1 MEELQKQIFM
11 YLEHCQFQRELDLK
25 TIRAYRFDL
34 KQFIRF
40 LENNKYS
47 IDKEGIS
54 AYLFFLHKTYKQ
66 KTTKRKIAS
75 VKAFFRYLEYEERLE
90 QNPMGRIRTS
100 FKEEKIL
107 PRSIP
112 YVIIEQLFS
121 YMYNIR
127 DNIHQNREQAKLIVR
142 DLAILEL
149 MFMTGVR
156 ISELCNLK
164 AEAIDLSQGLVR
176 VYGKGGK
183 ERVIPIGNGD
193 VILLLK
199 EYKKMFDDKI
209 ETYFFVNRWGN
220 PLSDQAVRLMLNK
233 YTKEAGIKIHLT
245 PHMFRHSFATLLLE
259 QDVDIRIIQALL
271 GHSSI
276 ATTQIYAHV
285 AAEKKR
291 EVLENRH
298 PRNQMILSKKH

>member
-1 MEELQKQIFM
+1 MKQLENQVFM
-11 YLEHCQFQRELDLK
+11 YLEQCQFQKELDSK

-34 KQFIRF
+34 MQFIGF

-75 VKAFFRYLEYEERLE
+75 IKAFFHYLEYEEMFER
-90 QNPMGRIRTS
+90 NPFNRIRTT
-100 FKEEKIL
+100 FKEERIL

-112 YVIIEQLFS
+112 YEVIEQLFS
-121 YMYNIR
+121 YMYDIRENIPK
-127 DNIHQNREQAKLIVR
+127 NREQEKLIVR

-149 MFMTGVR
+149 MFMTGIR

-164 AEAIDLSQGLVR
+164 AEAIDLEQGLVR

-183 ERVIPIGNGD
+183 ERVIPIGNRD
-193 VILLLK
+193 VVLLLK
-199 EYKKMFDDKI
+199 EYKKLFAEKI
-209 ETYFFVNRWGN
+209 DAYFFVNRWGN
-220 PLSDQAVRLMLNK
+220 PLSDQAVRLMINK
-233 YTKEAGIKIHLT
+233 YTKEAGIKMHLT

-259 QDVDIRIIQALL
+259 EDVDIRIIQALL

-276 ATTQIYAHV
+276 VTTQIYAHV
-285 AAEKKR
+285 ASEKKR
-291 EVLENRH
+291 NVLEHRH
-298 PRNQMILSKKH
+298 PRNQMLLRKRN

>member
-1 MEELQKQIFM
+1 MKQLENQVFM
-11 YLEHCQFQRELDLK
+11 YLEQCQFQKELDSK

-34 KQFIRF
+34 MQFIGF

-75 VKAFFRYLEYEERLE
+75 IKAFFHYLEYEEMLE
-90 QNPMGRIRTS
+90 RNPFDRIRTK
-100 FKEEKIL
+100 FKEERIL
-107 PRSIP
+107 PKSIP
-112 YVIIEQLFS
+112 YEVIEQLFS
-121 YMYNIR
+121 YIYNIR
-127 DNIHQNREQAKLIVR
+127 ENIPKNREQEKLIVR

-164 AEAIDLSQGLVR
+164 VEAIDLEQGLVR

-183 ERVIPIGNGD
+183 ERVIPIGNRD
-193 VILLLK
+193 VVLLLK
-199 EYKKMFDDKI
+199 EYKKLFTEKI
-209 ETYFFVNRWGN
+209 DAYFFVNRWGN
-220 PLSDQAVRLMLNK
+220 PLSDQAVRLLINK
-233 YTKEAGIKIHLT
+233 YTKEAGIKMHLT

-259 QDVDIRIIQALL
+259 EDVDIRIIQALL

-276 ATTQIYAHV
+276 VTTQIYAHV
-285 AAEKKR
+285 ASEKKR
-291 EVLENRH
+291 NVLEHRH
-298 PRNQMILSKKH
+298 PRNQMLLRKRN

>member
-1 MEELQKQIFM
+1 MEQLEKQVFM
-11 YLEHCQFQRELDLK
+11 YLEQCQFQKELDSK

-34 KQFIRF
+34 MQFIGF

-75 VKAFFRYLEYEERLE
+75 IKAFFHYLEYEEMLE
-90 QNPMGRIRTS
+90 RNPFNRIRTK
-100 FKEEKIL
+100 FKEERIL
-107 PRSIP
+107 PKSIP
-112 YVIIEQLFS
+112 YEVIEQLFS
-121 YMYNIR
+121 YIYNIR
-127 DNIHQNREQAKLIVR
+127 ENIPKNREQEKLIVR

-164 AEAIDLSQGLVR
+164 AEAIDLEQGLVR

-183 ERVIPIGNGD
+183 ERVIPIGNRD
-193 VILLLK
+193 VVLLLK
-199 EYKKMFDDKI
+199 EYKKLFAEKI
-209 ETYFFVNRWGN
+209 DAYFFVNRWGN
-220 PLSDQAVRLMLNK
+220 PLSDQAVRLMINK
-233 YTKEAGIKIHLT
+233 YTKEAGIKMHLT

-259 QDVDIRIIQALL
+259 EDVDIRIIQALL

-276 ATTQIYAHV
+276 VTTQIYAHV
-285 AAEKKR
+285 ASEKKR
-291 EVLENRH
+291 NVLEHRH
-298 PRNQMILSKKH
+298 PRNQMLLRKRN

>member
-1 MEELQKQIFM
+1 MKQLENQVFM
-11 YLEHCQFQRELDLK
+11 YLEQCQFQKELDSK

-34 KQFIRF
+34 MQFIGF

-75 VKAFFRYLEYEERLE
+75 IKAFFHYLEYEEMLE
-90 QNPMGRIRTS
+90 RNPFNRIRTK
-100 FKEEKIL
+100 FKEERIL
-107 PRSIP
+107 PKSIP
-112 YVIIEQLFS
+112 YEVIEQLFS
-121 YMYNIR
+121 YIYNIR
-127 DNIHQNREQAKLIVR
+127 ENIPKNREQEKLIVR

-164 AEAIDLSQGLVR
+164 VEAIDLEQGLVR

-183 ERVIPIGNGD
+183 ERVIPIGNRD
-193 VILLLK
+193 VVLLLK
-199 EYKKMFDDKI
+199 EYKKLFTEKI
-209 ETYFFVNRWGN
+209 DAYFFVNRWGN
-220 PLSDQAVRLMLNK
+220 PLSDQAVRLMINK
-233 YTKEAGIKIHLT
+233 YTKEAGIKMHLT

-259 QDVDIRIIQALL
+259 EDVDIRIIQALL

-276 ATTQIYAHV
+276 VTTQIYAHV
-285 AAEKKR
+285 ASEKKR
-291 EVLENRH
+291 NVLEHRH
-298 PRNQMILSKKH
+298 PRNQMLLRKRN